1 MVKYEYDKVLQRN
14 VPLMRVFIKTRDSPL
29 CLTPTLKPC
38 VATVLITQHSTILT
52 LKQRVQLLTKQPG
65 HQDQLAPEKQTLIVN
80 EEDSSASSG
89 VRRVVLD
96 ENETLLGYGI
106 EDGATILL
114 SVRPFDQRPIE
125 GPPPWIND
133 FGTHRSLTRRNIP
146 MPARTR
152 RQILVERDEETN
164 QPLFARQKTDELSR
178 LTIKNIGQIVMKD
191 HMKI

>member
-1 MVKYEYDKVLQRN
+1 MHGGAVKKVESFDKYRN
-14 VPLMRVFIKTRDSPL
+14 AQ
-29 CLTPTLKPC
+29 LKK
-38 VATVLITQHSTILT
+38 L
-52 LKQRVQLLTKQPG
+52 
-65 HQDQLAPEKQTLIVN
+65 
-80 EEDSSASSG
+80 
-89 VRRVVLD
+89 
-96 ENETLLGYGI
+96 
-106 EDGATILL
+106 
-114 SVRPFDQRPIE
+114 E

>member
-1 MVKYEYDKVLQRN
+1 MLYL
-14 VPLMRVFIKTRDSPL
+14 
-29 CLTPTLKPC
+29 
-38 VATVLITQHSTILT
+38 
-52 LKQRVQLLTKQPG
+52 
-65 HQDQLAPEKQTLIVN
+65 TLIVN

>member
-29 CLTPTLKPC
+29 CLAPTLKPC

-80 EEDSSASSG
+80 EEDSCASSG

>member
-29 CLTPTLKPC
+29 CLAPTLKPC

-65 HQDQLAPEKQTLIVN
+65 HQDQLAPEKQTLILN

>member
-29 CLTPTLKPC
+29 CLAPTLKPC

>member
-29 CLTPTLKPC
+29 CIAPTLKPC
-38 VATVLITQHSTILT
+38 VAPVLITQHSSILL

-164 QPLFARQKTDELSR
+164 EPLFARQKTDELSR

>member
-29 CLTPTLKPC
+29 CLAPTLKPC

-89 VRRVVLD
+89 ARRVVLD

>member
-29 CLTPTLKPC
+29 CLAPTLKPC
-38 VATVLITQHSTILT
+38 VATVLITQHSSILL